1 MFSLYYICL
10 YVLCFFVF
18 SSRRRHTRCALVTGV
33 QTCALPIGRLWVTS
47 PSSSTSADGLGP
59 LFNSRSCQRCHL
71 KDGRGHPPTSAD
83 DSAVSMFLRLSIP
96 PQSDAER
103 ALLASGRASV
113 IPEPTYGGQ
122 LQDLAVPGMKAEGRM
137 TIRTEEVPVTLADG
151 TVVTLSRPYY
161 RSEEHTSELQSLMR
175 TSYAVF
181 CSKKK

>member
-1 MFSLYYICL
+1 MC
-10 YVLCFFVF
+10 
-18 SSRRRHTRCALVTGV
+18 
-33 QTCALPIGRLWVTS
+33 
-47 PSSSTSADGLGP
+47 
-59 LFNSRSCQRCHL
+59 
-71 KDGRGHPPTSAD
+71 
-83 DSAVSMFLRLSIP
+83 LRLSIP

-161 RSEEHTSELQSLMR
+161 GIADLAYGSLHPDVMLSPR
-175 TSYAVF
+175 VAPQMIGLGLLEAVYD
-181 CSKKK
+181 SDIERLADPEDADGARKSVVSGKSVSVRVALGGAR

>member
-1 MFSLYYICL
+1 MC
-10 YVLCFFVF
+10 
-18 SSRRRHTRCALVTGV
+18 
-33 QTCALPIGRLWVTS
+33 
-47 PSSSTSADGLGP
+47 
-59 LFNSRSCQRCHL
+59 
-71 KDGRGHPPTSAD
+71 
-83 DSAVSMFLRLSIP
+83 LRLSIP

-151 TVVTLSRPYY
+151 TVVTLSR

-175 TSYAVF
+175 ISYAVF
-181 CSKKK
+181 CLKKTKNSQKINIKQHQVRPAT